1 MKLQGLSA
9 GNRTRVL
16 WTTTSVNAK
25 YYLYNNVSALI
36 TTGINISE
44 PSSGKTL
51 VRSNYGV
58 TVEWNNVYNAKVTLL
73 GRYRNRTSGLCGTYN
88 GMKNDDF
95 LTSYN
100 TTETKENVVKFGNSW
115 KTDPSCENATE
126 VENPCITNRD
136 RKEIAKMN
144 CSALLKYPFL
154 ACNETVNAT
163 EEGYIQDC
171 EYDMCA
177 CVVNPVA
184 CLCQSFDA
192 YSSEC
197 KARGMPVNWINET
210 GFEQCSKCP

>member
-1 MKLQGLSA
+1 MVFL
-9 GNRTRVL
+9 
-16 WTTTSVNAK
+16 TSSKTSLFFSKGIA
-25 YYLYNNVSALI
+25 I
-36 TTGINISE
+36 TK
-44 PSSGKTL
+44 PSNSKTI
-51 VRSNYGV
+51 VTSNYGV
-58 TVEWNNVYNAKVTLL
+58 TVEWNNVYNVRVTVL

-88 GMKNDDF
+88 GIKNDDF

-144 CSALLKYPFL
+144 CSALLKYPFS

-163 EEGYIQDC
+163 EEEYIQDC

-177 CVVNPVA
+177 CVRNPTA
-184 CLCQSFDA
+184 CLCESFDA
-192 YSSEC
+192 YAAEC
-197 KARGMPVNWINET
+197 KSEGITIYWRNLTE
-210 GFEQCSKCP
+210 FQQCSKLHTSKYFIKDHFFFMCSLATSS

>member
-126 VENPCITNRD
+126 VENPCIANSD
-136 RKEIAKMN
+136 RNEIAKMN

-163 EEGYIQDC
+163 EGYIQDC

-177 CVVNPVA
+177 CVINPVA